1 MPTTQDYRNVTSNF
15 ARLTAGILFVALV
28 AIGHVVSPRV
38 ESAVDFPAQVE
49 EQNTLEASRLPS
61 ACVAG
66 GLVFADCDLD
76 I

>member
-1 MPTTQDYRNVTSNF
+1 MSNTQDYRNVTSNF

-28 AIGHVVSPRV
+28 AMGHVISPRV

-49 EQNTLEASRLPS
+49 EQNAVDASLPS
-61 ACVAG
+61 ACVGG